1 MGGAL
6 TVAFRIT
13 TEWRREVDDDLAGM
27 PGSAVDE
34 ATLSQLSIE
43 VAGDTLTWVQDRVT
57 GDRRKGANLS
67 AHGLAEWLVWNWWRL
82 RWEPTD
88 ETSVREGWRDAHDL
102 AGIGGGWLWPN
113 ITIHTD
119 GMHVLLAAKS
129 SQPTRTELLSYTTDL
144 VWSIPAAVFEAGI
157 DHFVRRVLERLDG
170 CSLGDTDLHT
180 TWRELSVERNDP
192 DLSSYRKFE
201 ACLGFDPDEAEPETI
216 ERLLTDSES
225 LGEAAMTEIAAHH
238 PSTGPALSAQDLR
251 REARSAGFD
260 TNPRDGVQKLAEA
273 PRGKRDRMPAWHVG
287 VEAARCLRRQE
298 DLGDGPVS
306 DRRLAAL
313 YGIQEPILKGSSR
326 KACIAFALG
335 ENGESRTALRA
346 NRPTGR
352 RFELARLLADRLL
365 FDEDERL
372 HPATRTYTYRQ
383 KMQRAFAGE
392 FLCPIDSLIDYL
404 DGDYSDDAKEDA
416 ADRFHVSPLA
426 VTTLLVSNGLID
438 RREIHERSVLS
449 A

>member
-13 TEWRREVDDDLAGM
+13 TEWRREADDDLAGM

-34 ATLSQLSIE
+34 ATLSQVSIE

-67 AHGLAEWLVWNWWRL
+67 AYGLAEWLVWNWWRL

-88 ETSVREGWRDAHDL
+88 ETSACEGWRDAHDL
-102 AGIGGGWLWPN
+102 AGVGGGWLWPN

-129 SQPTRTELLSYTTDL
+129 SQPTRTELLSYTTDF
-144 VWSIPAAVFEAGI
+144 VRSISAVAFEAGI
-157 DHFVRRVLERLDG
+157 DHFVRSVLERLDG

-180 TWRELSVERNDP
+180 AWRELSIERNDP

-216 ERLLTDSES
+216 ERLLTDCES

-238 PSTGPALSAQDLR
+238 PSAGLALSAQDLR

-260 TNPRDGVQKLAEA
+260 TNPRDGVQRLAEA
-273 PRGKRDRMPAWHVG
+273 PRGKRDRMPAWQVG

-298 DLGDGPVS
+298 GLGDGPVS
-306 DRRLAAL
+306 DRRLTAL
-313 YGIQEPILKGSSR
+313 YGVQEPLLEGSSR
-326 KACIAFALG
+326 KARIAFMLD
-335 ENGESRTALRA
+335 ENGESRTVLRA
-346 NRPTGR
+346 SGPTGR
-352 RFELARLLADRLL
+352 RFELVRLLADRLL

-392 FLCPIDSLIDYL
+392 FLCPIGSLTDYL
-404 DGDYSDDAKEDA
+404 AGDYSDDAKEDA
-416 ADRFHVSPLA
+416 ADRFRVSPLA

>member
-13 TEWRREVDDDLAGM
+13 TEWRRETDDDLAGM

-34 ATLSQLSIE
+34 ATLSHVSID
-43 VAGDTLTWVQDRVT
+43 VGGDTLTWVQDRVT

-67 AHGLAEWLVWNWWRL
+67 AYGLAEWLVWNWWRL
-82 RWEPTD
+82 RWEPTY
-88 ETSVREGWRDAHDL
+88 ETSEREGWRDAHDL

-119 GMHVLLAAKS
+119 GIHVLLATKS
-129 SQPTRTELLSYTTDL
+129 SQPTRTELLSYTTDF
-144 VWSIPAAVFEAGI
+144 VRSIPATVFEAGV
-157 DHFVRRVLERLDG
+157 DRFVRRVLQRLDG

-180 TWRELSVERNDP
+180 AWRELNVERNDP

-201 ACLGFDPDEAEPETI
+201 ACLGFDPDAAEPETI
-216 ERLLTDSES
+216 ERLLTDCEF
-225 LGEAAMTEIAAHH
+225 LGEAAMTEVAAHR

-251 REARSAGFD
+251 QEARNAGFD
-260 TNPRDGVQKLAEA
+260 TSPRNGVQRFAEA
-273 PRGKRDRMPAWHVG
+273 PRCERDRMPAWQVG

-298 DLGDGPVS
+298 RLGDGPVS

-313 YGIQEPILKGSSR
+313 YGVQEPILKDSSR
-326 KACIAFALG
+326 KARIAFALD
-335 ENGESRTALRA
+335 ENGGSRTALRA
-346 NRPTGR
+346 SRPTGR

-365 FDEDERL
+365 FDEDDRL
-372 HPATRTYTYRQ
+372 HPATPAYTYRQ

-392 FLCPIDSLIDYL
+392 FLCPIESLTGYL
-404 DGDYSDDAKEDA
+404 AGDYSDDAKEDA
-416 ADRFHVSPLA
+416 ADRFRVSPLA
-426 VTTLLVSNGLID
+426 VTTLLVSNDLID
-438 RREIHERSVLS
+438 RREIHERSALS